1 MPIVSPK
8 TPEFNFS
15 MNNKQSD
22 PPLIT
27 EHIRV
32 LALQTF
38 PGGSAGPQAPLI
50 FTAEPELHCDHE
62 NTAEC

>member
-15 MNNKQSD
+15 VSNKQPD

-38 PGGSAGPQAPLI
+38 PGGSAGPRAPLTL
-50 FTAEPELHCDHE
+50 TAEPELHCDRE